1 MARLYPEHLP
11 ESILSDPKRGAER
24 KVFEALSGL
33 TSSFVVFYSVAWQA
47 RKDGYTRDGEADF
60 VIANPDLGVL
70 VLEVKGGG
78 VAYDATAGQ
87 WATTDRY
94 GETFVIDPVEQAKK
108 SHYTLL
114 DKFKDLPEWDGA
126 RFLTIGHAVCFPDV
140 VVDNK
145 SLRLDLSRDIVIDH
159 NDLEK
164 IEETIR
170 RVFEHYADK
179 ARRAPLGK
187 DRLAIVEGLLAR
199 SFKMTTPLG
208 VELDK
213 EDKRLIEL
221 TERQFMLLDFLAS
234 RRKALIA
241 GCAGSGKTMLAIEKA
256 RQLHEQGFNVLLTC
270 FNSAL
275 AEDLAKRLPDITV
288 LHFHGLCR
296 EFAKEVGFTVQSV
309 SDQQKYYDETLPE
322 MLLKAVDETGPIFDA
337 IIVDEGQDFLETYWV
352 ALASLLKE
360 KEGIFYVFYDD
371 NQNLYGGGE
380 SLKGIVNEEPYLLS
394 ENCRNTK
401 AIHKVVS
408 AFYSDRRKI
417 GCKGPEGRLPE
428 LHEYRSA
435 GEMLKSIQSVL
446 NKLVNE
452 EYVAAEDI
460 VILTPY
466 SQEKT
471 VLKIGTRLGNFA
483 LSDFPPQRRNEI
495 QATTIYKF
503 KGLERKVVIVA
514 EVDDRFKYNSETL
527 MYVGSSRARTHL
539 IFFVT
544 QNAPAEIKSQIEAAC
559 KPTR

>member
-1 MARLYPEHLP
+1 MAKIFPDHLP
-11 ESILSDPKRGAER
+11 ESILSDPKRNAEK

-33 TSSFVVFYSVAWQA
+33 VPSFVVFYSVAWQA

-60 VIANPDLGVL
+60 IIAHSDYGVL

-78 VAYDATAGQ
+78 VAYDAINGQ
-87 WATTDRY
+87 WTTTDRY
-94 GETFVIDPVEQAKK
+94 GESFVIDPVEQAKK

-114 DKFKDLPEWDGA
+114 DKFKDLPEWDSS

-145 SLRLDLSRDIVIDH
+145 LLRLDLSRDIVIDH
-159 NDLEK
+159 NDLGK
-164 IEETIR
+164 IDETIQR
-170 RVFEHYADK
+170 IFEHYGDK
-179 ARRAPLGK
+179 NRCASLGR
-187 DRLAIVEGLLAR
+187 DRLAIVESLLAR
-199 SFKMTTPLG
+199 SFNIKTPLG

-221 TERQFMLLDFLAS
+221 TEQQFGLLGFLAS
-234 RRKALIA
+234 RRRALIA
-241 GCAGSGKTMLAIEKA
+241 GCAGSGKTMLAVEKA
-256 RQLHEQGFNVLLTC
+256 RQLNEQGFNVLLTC

-288 LHFHGLCR
+288 MHFHGLCR
-296 EFAKEVGFTVQSV
+296 EVAKEVGFTIQAVT
-309 SDQQKYYDETLPE
+309 DQQKYYDETLPE
-322 MLLKAVDETGPIFDA
+322 MLLKVVDETGPMFDA
-337 IIVDEGQDFLETYWV
+337 IIVDEAQDFMETYWV
-352 ALASLLKE
+352 ALASLLND

-371 NQNLYGGGE
+371 NQNLYGGDL
-380 SLKGIVNEEPYLLS
+380 LKGIVNDESFLLS

-408 AFYSDRRKI
+408 SFYSDRKRLS
-417 GCKGPEGRLPE
+417 CKGPEGRPPE
-428 LHEYRSA
+428 FHAYRESA
-435 GEMLKSIQSVL
+435 EMLKGVQSVL

-452 EYVAAEDI
+452 EHVAAEDI
-460 VILTPY
+460 VILTPHA
-466 SQEKT
+466 QEKT
-471 VLKIGTRLGNFA
+471 ALKIGSKLGNFT
-483 LSDFPPQRRNEI
+483 LTDVPPQRRNEI

-503 KGLERKVVIVA
+503 KGLERKVVIIA
-514 EVDDRFKYNSETL
+514 EVDDRFKHNPETL

-539 IFFVT
+539 LFFVS

>member
-1 MARLYPEHLP
+1 MTKIYPERLP
-11 ESILSDPKRGAER
+11 ESILSDPKRNAEK

-33 TSSFVVFYSVAWQA
+33 GSSFVVFYSVAWQA

-60 VIANPDLGVL
+60 VIAHPDYGVL

-78 VAYDATAGQ
+78 VAYDAVTGQ
-87 WATTDRY
+87 WTTKDRY
-94 GETFVIDPVEQAKK
+94 GESFVIDPVEQAKK

-114 DKFKDLPEWDGA
+114 QKFTDLPEWDSN

-140 VVDNK
+140 PFSGKD
-145 SLRLDLSRDIVIDH
+145 LRLDMPREIVIDYD
-159 NDLEK
+159 DLSEIEDKIQRIFEYYAEK
-164 IEETIR
+164 S
-170 RVFEHYADK
+170 
-179 ARRAPLGK
+179 RRAPLGR
-187 DRLAIVEGLLAR
+187 DRLSIVESLLAR
-199 SFKMTTPLG
+199 SFNIKTPLG

-221 TERQFMLLDFLAS
+221 TEQQFGLLRFLAS
-234 RRKALIA
+234 RRRALVA
-241 GCAGSGKTMLAIEKA
+241 GCAGSGKTMLAVEKA

-288 LHFHGLCR
+288 MHFHGLCR
-296 EFAKEVGFTVQSV
+296 EVAKEVGFTIQAV

-322 MLLKAVDETGPIFDA
+322 MLLKAIDETGPMFDA

-352 ALASLLKE
+352 ALASLLNE

-371 NQNLYGGGE
+371 NQNLYGGD
-380 SLKGIVNEEPYLLS
+380 SLKGIVNDEPFLLS

-401 AIHKVVS
+401 AIHKIVS
-408 AFYSDRRKI
+408 SFYSDQKRLS
-417 GCKGPEGRLPE
+417 CKGPEGRLPE
-428 LHEYRSA
+428 LNEYRDSA
-435 GEMLKSIQSVL
+435 EMLKSVQSVL

-452 EYVAAEDI
+452 EHIAAEDI

-466 SQEKT
+466 AQEKT
-471 VLKIGTRLGNFA
+471 SLKIGTKLGNFI
-483 LSDFPPQRRNEI
+483 LFDLPPHRRNEI
-495 QATTIYKF
+495 QATTIHKF

-514 EVDDRFKYNSETL
+514 EVDNRFRYNPETL

-539 IFFVT
+539 IFLVA
-544 QNAPAEIKSQIEAAC
+544 QNAPTEIKIQIEAAC